1 VLHIALPRQDPLPRR
16 VELDLPGQLA
26 QEIVGYPLGPNSPY
40 LRRRLVPSW
49 ARPTLVVRDERILTP
64 AEAEPMR
71 QGDYLYL
78 LAPPERAQALD
89 RFFVDMPPPLAPDP
103 HLLGDFFVSAEVTL
117 GAVAEIY
124 GLSVETQEAAASL
137 ADHFRKELGRA
148 PKEGDTLPLGSIV
161 LVVHAVDHERVTAVG
176 LRLPEE
182 PDVSAASFRARVKA
196 LAHRLDPF
204 HDH

>member
-1 VLHIALPRQDPLPRR
+1 
-16 VELDLPGQLA
+16 
-26 QEIVGYPLGPNSPY
+26 
-40 LRRRLVPSW
+40 
-49 ARPTLVVRDERILTP
+49 VVRDERILTP
-64 AEAEPMR
+64 AEAEPVR

-124 GLSVETQEAAASL
+124 GLSVEPEDAAASL

-148 PKEGDTLPLGSIV
+148 PRPGDTLPLGSIV
-161 LVVHAVDHERVTAVG
+161 LVVRAVEHERVSAVG

-182 PDVSAASFRARVKA
+182 PDASTISLRARIKT
-196 LAHRLDPF
+196 LAYRLNPF
-204 HDH
+204 NEH

>member
-1 VLHIALPRQDPLPRR
+1 M
-16 VELDLPGQLA
+16 
-26 QEIVGYPLGPNSPY
+26 
-40 LRRRLVPSW
+40 RRLVPSW

-89 RFFVDMPPPLAPDP
+89 RFFVDMPAPLAPDP
-103 HLLGDFFVSAEVTL
+103 HLLGDFFVSADVTL

-124 GLSVETQEAAASL
+124 GLSVEPEDAAAAL
-137 ADHFRKELGRA
+137 ADHFRNELGRA
-148 PKEGDTLPLGSIV
+148 PKPGDTLPLGSIV
-161 LVVHAVDHERVTAVG
+161 LVVHAVEHERVSAVG

-182 PDVSAASFRARVKA
+182 PDASATGLRARVKA
-196 LAHRLDPF
+196 LAHRLNPF